1 MAGWASLP
9 SLRHTGA
16 GLPIPVTDTTATFR
30 QDTAGEEDLEDLL
43 LEVLPA
49 DGSSLGNLS
58 AREALGQ
65 AVGREISEE
74 AYEDVKGRLLAK
86 GLIRKGRGRGGA
98 IALAEGIEEG
108 SRVEASA
115 AAASPAPA
123 MNGRRAK
130 KEAPAKD
137 FKAVLWASAD
147 KLRAQMDAA
156 EYKHLVLG
164 LIFLKYISDTFAEH
178 RSKVLAMVSLPDSDF
193 YMGDDPADHEAALED
208 RDYYT
213 QENVFWVPAEARWES
228 LRARAKQSD
237 IGRQID
243 QALVAIENENPTLR
257 GKLDKRFGAAQLE
270 PGRLGELVDLISTI
284 GFADEQR
291 SGDVLGE
298 VYEYF
303 LGQFASAEGKKGG
316 QFYTPAHVVKTLVA
330 VLAPHKG
337 RIYDPCC
344 GSGGMFVQ
352 SEKFIQAHGG
362 KRDDAS
368 IYGQESNPTTWRLAA
383 MNLAIRGFAAD
394 LGQEPA
400 DTFARDQFPDQKF
413 DYILANPP
421 FNISDWGGEKYD
433 SDPRWVYGR
442 PPVGNANYA
451 WLQHMLWKL
460 RPGGEAGVVL
470 ANGSMSSNQ
479 SGEGQIREAMVRGD
493 VVEVM
498 VALPGQLFLNTQ
510 IPVCLWFLTND
521 KTQRGRDRRGETLF
535 IDARQ
540 LGTMKTRVER
550 VLTDEEIAKI
560 AGTVHAWR
568 GDGEVAEAYENVAGF
583 CYSAKLEEI
592 EKNGFVL
599 TPGRYVGAAD
609 QAEDDEPF
617 EQKMQRLTALL
628 KQQQEEGAKL
638 DAAIARNLTWLGFD

>member
-1 MAGWASLP
+1 
-9 SLRHTGA
+9 
-16 GLPIPVTDTTATFR
+16 VTDTTATFR

-270 PGRLGELVDLISTI
+270 PGRMGELVDLISTI
-284 GFADEQR
+284 GFADDQR

-421 FNISDWGGEKYD
+421 FNISDWGGEKYE

-617 EQKMQRLTALL
+617 EQKMKRLTALL

-638 DAAIARNLTWLGFD
+638 DAAIARNLAWLGFD

>member
-1 MAGWASLP
+1 M
-9 SLRHTGA
+9 
-16 GLPIPVTDTTATFR
+16 TDSATFSTT
-30 QDTAGEEDLEDLL
+30 QSEEDLGDLL
-43 LEVLPA
+43 LDVLPP
-49 DGSSLGNLS
+49 DGTSMGNQA
-58 AREALGQ
+58 AREALSRAAERQIGEEEYE
-65 AVGREISEE
+65 AVKEK
-74 AYEDVKGRLLAK
+74 ALAL
-86 GLIRKGRGRGGA
+86 GLVRKGRGRGGS
-98 IALAEGIEEG
+98 IALGEGIEGGGRYE
-108 SRVEASA
+108 
-115 AAASPAPA
+115 APA
-123 MNGRRAK
+123 TPSGNGQGRAK

-164 LIFLKYISDTFAEH
+164 LIFLKYISDTFVEH
-178 RSKVLAMVSLPDSDF
+178 QQKVLQMVGDPESD
-193 YMGDDPADHEAALED
+193 YYLGDDPADHQEALED

-213 QENVFWVPAEARWES
+213 QENVFWVPADARWES
-228 LRARAKQSD
+228 LRARAKQPD
-237 IGRQID
+237 IGQLID
-243 QALVAIENENPTLR
+243 RALVAIENENQILR

-270 PGRLGELVDLISTI
+270 PGRMGELVDLISKV
-284 GFADEQR
+284 GFGDGDRR

-337 RIYDPCC
+337 RVYDPCC

-352 SEKFIQAHGG
+352 SERFVESHGG
-362 KRDDAS
+362 RRDDIS

-442 PPVGNANYA
+442 PPAGNANYA

-470 ANGSMSSNQ
+470 ANGSMSSNT

-510 IPVCLWFLTND
+510 IPVCLWFLTSD
-521 KTQRGRDRRGETLF
+521 KTQRGRDRREETLF

-540 LGTMKTRVER
+540 MGSMVSRVER
-550 VLTDEEIAKI
+550 VLTDEDIAKI

-568 GDGEVAEAYENVAGF
+568 GDGEVEDPYQDVSGF
-583 CYSAKLEEI
+583 CYSAKIEEI
-592 EKNGFVL
+592 EKNSFVL

-609 QAEDDEPF
+609 QEEDDEPF
-617 EQKMQRLTALL
+617 DQKMKRLTALL
-628 KQQQEEGAKL
+628 KQQQEEGVKL
-638 DAAIARNLTWLGFD
+638 DQQIAENLRRFGYGW

>member
-1 MAGWASLP
+1 MTFS
-9 SLRHTGA
+9 
-16 GLPIPVTDTTATFR
+16 TT
-30 QDTAGEEDLEDLL
+30 QSEEDLGDLL
-43 LEVLPA
+43 LEVLPP
-49 DGSSLGNLS
+49 DGSTMGNLS
-58 AREALGQ
+58 AREALSRV
-65 AVGREISEE
+65 AEHPISEE
-74 AYEDVKGRLLAK
+74 EYEGIRDKALA
-86 GLIRKGRGRGGA
+86 LELVVKGRGRGGS
-98 IALAEGIEEG
+98 IALAEGIEGG
-108 SRVEASA
+108 SRYE
-115 AAASPAPA
+115 APA
-123 MNGRRAK
+123 ATSSNGQGRAK

-164 LIFLKYISDTFAEH
+164 LIFLKYISDTFVEH
-178 RSKVLAMVSLPDSDF
+178 QQKVLQMVGDPESD
-193 YMGDDPADHEAALED
+193 YYLGDDPADHQAALED

-213 QENVFWVPAEARWES
+213 QENVFWVPADARWEYI
-228 LRARAKQSD
+228 RAKAGVPE
-237 IGRQID
+237 IFGEGALID
-243 QALVAIENENPTLR
+243 KALVAIENENQILR

-270 PGRLGELVDLISTI
+270 PGRMKELVDLISTI
-284 GFADEQR
+284 GFTDGERR

-316 QFYTPAHVVKTLVA
+316 QFYTPAHVVKTLVS

-337 RIYDPCC
+337 RVYDPCC

-352 SEKFIQAHGG
+352 SIKFVESHGWRKKKQG
-362 KRDDAS
+362 KRDDIS
-368 IYGQESNPTTWRLAA
+368 IYGQESNPTTWKLAA

-433 SDPRWVYGR
+433 SDPRWAYGR
-442 PPVGNANYA
+442 PPAGNANYA

-470 ANGSMSSNQ
+470 ANGSMSSNT

-540 LGTMKTRVER
+540 MGSMVSRVER
-550 VLTDEEIAKI
+550 VLTDEDIAKV

-568 GDGEVAEAYENVAGF
+568 GDDEVENPYEDVSGF
-583 CYSAKLEEI
+583 CYSAKIEEI
-592 EKNGFVL
+592 EKNSFVL

-609 QAEDDEPF
+609 QEEDDEPF
-617 EQKMQRLTALL
+617 DQKMKRLTTLL

-638 DAAIARNLTWLGFD
+638 DQKIVENLGRIGYGF

>member
-1 MAGWASLP
+1 M
-9 SLRHTGA
+9 
-16 GLPIPVTDTTATFR
+16 TDSAILATPEAV
-30 QDTAGEEDLEDLL
+30 DEELGDLL
-43 LEVLPA
+43 LDVLPP
-49 DGSSLGNLS
+49 DGSTIGNLS
-58 AREALGQ
+58 AREALSR
-65 AVGREISEE
+65 AAERPISEAEYE
-74 AYEDVKGRLLAK
+74 AIREKALAL

-98 IALAEGIEEG
+98 IGLAEGIEGG
-108 SRVEASA
+108 SRYEAPS
-115 AAASPAPA
+115 APA
-123 MNGRRAK
+123 AGNGRGRVK

-178 RSKVLAMVSLPDSDF
+178 RAKVLAMVSSPDFDF
-193 YMGDDPADHEAALED
+193 YIGDDHADHQAALED

-213 QENVFWVPAEARWES
+213 QENVFWVPADARWES
-228 LRARAKQSD
+228 LRARAKQPD
-237 IGRQID
+237 IGQLID
-243 QALVAIENENPTLR
+243 KALVAIENENPTLR

-284 GFADEQR
+284 GFADDQR

-421 FNISDWGGEKYD
+421 FNISDWGGQKYE
-433 SDPRWVYGR
+433 SDPRWVNGR

-510 IPVCLWFLTND
+510 IPVCLWYLTND

-540 LGTMKTRVER
+540 MGTMKTRVER
-550 VLTDEEIAKI
+550 VLTDEDIAKI
-560 AGTVHAWR
+560 GDTVHAWR
-568 GDGEVAEAYENVAGF
+568 GDGESQGAYADVAGF

-592 EKNGFVL
+592 EKNSFVL

-609 QAEDDEPF
+609 VEDDGEAF
-617 EQKMQRLTALL
+617 DEKMKRLTGLL

-638 DAAIARNLTWLGFD
+638 DAAIVRNLALLGFAAE